1 LHRILAL
8 NPWIFGEE
16 FAISTDDRDLTAV
29 LKSHKKFL
37 DEDIVIDDPVKHVDQ
52 KKGIVDL
59 MLSRLLR
66 RHRANEV
73 EHLVVELKRPG
84 VPIGLA
90 EINQISKYAASIE
103 KDGRFAI
110 REGVVWRYWVISDA
124 LDEMGKWEAEKDQ
137 TGRGIIRDTP
147 RSKIYIR
154 TWDQLIEENKAK
166 YQFIQERLNFSANDE
181 RAMSYL
187 RSEYSALL
195 DGVSVASDKSAT

>member
-1 LHRILAL
+1 MPGAD
-8 NPWIFGEE
+8 
-16 FAISTDDRDLTAV
+16 AD
-29 LKSHKKFL
+29 
-37 DEDIVIDDPVKHVDQ
+37 
-52 KKGIVDL
+52 
-59 MLSRLLR
+59 
-66 RHRANEV
+66 EV

-84 VPIGLA
+84 VPVGLA

-103 KDGRFAI
+103 KDGRFAV
-110 REGVVWRYWVISDA
+110 REGVVWRYWVISDT

-147 RSKIYIR
+147 KSKIYIR

-195 DGVSVASDKSAT
+195 DGVAVAGDKKAS